1 MAINKNLFIDQGST
15 FSYSI
20 TANDEY
26 GNPLSI
32 TAGSGYTAQGELR
45 RSYFSLSSVDFDCS
59 VTGATGNITFGLSA
73 TASAALKPG
82 RYVYDIE
89 LHYPTG
95 KVVRQL
101 QGTVTVDP
109 EVTK

>member
-1 MAINKNLFIDQGST
+1 MATTKNLFIDQGSS

-20 TANDEY
+20 TATDEN
-26 GNPLSI
+26 GTALNI
-32 TAGSGYTAQGELR
+32 TAGSGYTATGQLR
-45 RSYFSLSSVDFDCS
+45 RSYYSLTSTSFSVG
-59 VTGATGNITFGLSA
+59 VTGATGNITFALGP
-73 TASAALKPG
+73 TNTAALKPG

-89 LHYPTG
+89 LAFPTG

-101 QGTVTVDP
+101 QGTITIDP

>member
-1 MAINKNLFIDQGST
+1 MATTKNLFIDQGST

-20 TANDEY
+20 TATDEN
-26 GNPLSI
+26 GTALSI
-32 TAGSGYTAQGELR
+32 TSGSGYTASGQLR
-45 RSYFSLSSVDFDCS
+45 RSYYSVSSVAFAAG
-59 VTGATGNITFGLSA
+59 VTGATGNITFGLGA
-73 TASAALKPG
+73 TNTAALKPG

-89 LHYPTG
+89 LEYPTG